1 MVATATPKKAVV
13 PTKADWLFGLV
24 GDGVGVE
31 SKSGAE
37 SLLPRTS
44 SSTMDDRSAV
54 GEGVSVAV
62 GVGVGIGVEVLVG
75 IAVGVGVGIGVEVL
89 VGIAVGVGVGI
100 AVVRDMTKV
109 FDSPEELTLLPE
121 KRLNFIS

>member
-75 IAVGVGVGIGVEVL
+75 IAVGVGVGI
-89 VGIAVGVGVGI
+89 